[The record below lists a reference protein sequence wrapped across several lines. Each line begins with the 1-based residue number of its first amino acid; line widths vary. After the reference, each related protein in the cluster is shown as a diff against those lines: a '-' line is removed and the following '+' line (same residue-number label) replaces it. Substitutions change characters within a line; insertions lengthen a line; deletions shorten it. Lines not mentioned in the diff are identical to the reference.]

1 MMGMH
6 ARHSSHPSS
15 RYHPLSLFLFPEISD
30 AGDFSEILWGST
42 VETDFIKVKKERMY
56 FFCII

>member
-15 RYHPLSLFLFPEISD
+15 RYHPLSLFYFPEISD
-30 AGDFSEILWGST
+30 AGDFSGILEGST
-42 VETDFIKVKKERMY
+42 VETDFVKVKM
-56 FFCII
+56 